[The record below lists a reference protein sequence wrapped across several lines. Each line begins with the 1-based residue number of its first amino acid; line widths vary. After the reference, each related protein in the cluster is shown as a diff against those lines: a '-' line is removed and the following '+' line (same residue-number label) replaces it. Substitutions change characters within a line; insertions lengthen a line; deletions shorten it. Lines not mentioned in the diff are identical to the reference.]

1 MGPVERGRLIAVH
14 EIVVPGD
21 LRDESRI
28 QALIDHAEA
37 ARKAGDATLATNLLW
52 RAASRCW
59 RACVSPQIRRAVAE
73 AVEPLR
79 LAPGDPRR
87 LGILACAQPE
97 VYGRQALSF
106 MQQQCPTRAGE
117 EALRFLCSTAVIL
130 GDYHRVSSYVRTVA
144 GVCRASAQ
152 LALLARILGAGNW
165 CRVWTGEWDL
175 VRAEAQEAA
184 ELAEEIGDSF
194 WGLSARVDLAMLAG
208 QRGDH
213 ESAETLALEAQRSPL
228 VKGVAFM
235 QCALQH
241 ARGVAALVA
250 GRHEEAFAP
259 LKQVFVPTSPACH
272 DQRWWAAP
280 DFADAARHLG
290 RQGEARPVLRG
301 LEQVAEQ
308 LPSPMMR
315 MCRSY
320 VRAVLADEES
330 SEQLFRDALAD
341 DMADWPMYH
350 GRLLLAQGA
359 WLRRNRRAAQAR
371 EPLRTARDVFDRLGA
386 PYRSERARQGPRA
399 AGECSGFRVQPARET
414 LSPHELRFAT
424 MAAEGLTNRQ
434 IAACLYVSHRTV
446 GAHLYRIFP
455 QLGITSRAQLRSV
468 LRTAG
473 TDAGSEGL

>member
-1 MGPVERGRLIAVH
+1 MAAVAALRRAADLAENASRRTSLFLYAAELASEVGQRSTAADLAAKADPELMGPVERGRLIAVH

-59 RACVSPQIRRAVAE
+59 WACVSPQIRRAVAE
-73 AVEPLR
+73 AVAPLP

-87 LGILACAQPE
+87 LGILAFAQPE
-97 VYGRQALSF
+97 VYGRQALTF
-106 MQQQCPTRAGE
+106 MQQQCPTRIEE
-117 EALRFLCSTAVIL
+117 EALRFLCSAAVIL

-144 GVCRASAQ
+144 ADCRASGQ
-152 LALLARILGAGNW
+152 LALLARILGAKNG

-194 WGLSARVDLAMLAG
+194 RGLSAKVDLAMLAG

-213 ESAETLALEAQRSPL
+213 ESAETLALKRSAAPSSRACL
-228 VKGVAFM
+228 HAVRPST
-235 QCALQH
+235 CA
-241 ARGVAALVA
+241 RVAALVA
-250 GRHEEAFAP
+250 GRHEEAFAR
-259 LKQVFVPTSPACH
+259 LKQVFLPTSPAYH

-290 RQGEARPVLRG
+290 RQDEARPVLRE

-320 VRAVLADEES
+320 V
-330 SEQLFRDALAD
+330 
-341 DMADWPMYH
+341 
-350 GRLLLAQGA
+350 
-359 WLRRNRRAAQAR
+359 
-371 EPLRTARDVFDRLGA
+371 
-386 PYRSERARQGPRA
+386 
-399 AGECSGFRVQPARET
+399 
-414 LSPHELRFAT
+414 
-424 MAAEGLTNRQ
+424 
-434 IAACLYVSHRTV
+434 SHRTV

-455 QLGITSRAQLRSV
+455 KLGITSRAQLRSV
-468 LRTAG
+468 LRIAG
-473 TDAGSEGL
+473 ADAGSEVLQGEGSENHLIIERTGLPPAPVTPHPTHL